1 VCFFC
6 DRQKCSKESSK
17 RRMPFFSSPF
27 HFFLNAH
34 PHLCLCADPVA
45 MAAVKRAQSLTKQ
58 LVDTAA
64 KLESTESKIEKK
76 KALCGKV
83 QAALIRSGQAV
94 KGPSNALTIAPA
106 DPAGAD
112 NGAGGGNHGDGDGA
126 VVHASES
133 VASVGSNGGGGGGN
147 DSVTLLS
154 ASSALTPIQDRVAQ
168 FGSML
173 KERTARLDALSAEL
187 SMYQQ
192 QVAADGESLQA
203 IDAASAAL
211 TAAWIAD
218 TKKQRA
224 KQEAANMEAFDA
236 AELEQRQSG
245 GRGVEGGGGAGFN
258 GNGATPSTGGP
269 GSHIGSSSS
278 SSTIGGGGGV
288 IFQNGRM
295 VATDGHG
302 GVLETN
308 SNNRLSGTKLTI
320 PGPEQSA

>member
-1 VCFFC
+1 
-6 DRQKCSKESSK
+6 
-17 RRMPFFSSPF
+17 
-27 HFFLNAH
+27 
-34 PHLCLCADPVA
+34 
-45 MAAVKRAQSLTKQ
+45 MAAVKRVQSLTKQ

-94 KGPSNALTIAPA
+94 KGPSNALAIAPP
-106 DPAGAD
+106 DPASAG
-112 NGAGGGNHGDGDGA
+112 NGGGNDGA
-126 VVHASES
+126 AVQASES
-133 VASVGSNGGGGGGN
+133 VASVGSHGGGGGGGGGN

-168 FGSML
+168 FGLML
-173 KERTARLDALSAEL
+173 KERTTRLDALSAEL

-224 KQEAANMEAFDA
+224 KQEAANMEAYDA
-236 AELEQRQSG
+236 AALEQRQG
-245 GRGVEGGGGAGFN
+245 GGVEGGGGGGGGGRGGIN
-258 GNGATPSTGGP
+258 GNGATPSMEGL

-278 SSTIGGGGGV
+278 SSSSSASGGGGGGV

-308 SNNRLSGTKLTI
+308 SNNGLSGTKLTI
-320 PGPEQSA
+320 PGPDQSM